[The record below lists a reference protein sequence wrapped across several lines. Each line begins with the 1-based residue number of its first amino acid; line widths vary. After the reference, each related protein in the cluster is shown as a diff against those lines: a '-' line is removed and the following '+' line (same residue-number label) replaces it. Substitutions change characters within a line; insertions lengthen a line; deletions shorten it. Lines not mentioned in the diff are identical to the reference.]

1 MKIKILNEEV
11 DIRFCMAVEIEYE
24 ELAGIPFNIDDLS
37 SSKNTAALAMA
48 AIKTAKKDTTITLER
63 LTNEASGY
71 EILNLNKAI
80 IDSMTQ
86 WMQVPKVVTDAQ
98 PQKDVNDADEEK
110 EKN

>member
-24 ELAGIPFNIDDLS
+24 EIAGNPFNIDDLN

-48 AIKTAKKDTTITLER
+48 AIKTANKNTSITLER
-63 LTNEASGY
+63 LTNEASGF

-86 WMQVPKVVTDAQ
+86 WMQVPKVVSNAQ
-98 PQKDVNDADEEK
+98 PQKDVNEAEEEK

>member
-24 ELAGIPFNIDDLS
+24 AIAGIPFNIDDLS
-37 SSKNTAALAMA
+37 SSKNTAFLAMA
-48 AIKTAKKDTTITLER
+48 AIKTANKDTSITLER
-63 LTNEASGY
+63 LTNEASGF

-98 PQKDVNDADEEK
+98 PQKDVNEAEEEK

>member
-1 MKIKILNEEV
+1 MKVKILNEEV

-86 WMQVPKVVTDAQ
+86 WMQVPKVITDAQ